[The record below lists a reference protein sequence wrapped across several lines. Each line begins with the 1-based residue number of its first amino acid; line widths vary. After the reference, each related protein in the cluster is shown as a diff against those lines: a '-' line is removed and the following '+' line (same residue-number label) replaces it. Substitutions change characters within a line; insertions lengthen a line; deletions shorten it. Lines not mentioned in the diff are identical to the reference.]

1 MKVLFTFGGLPH
13 YNNYILSRLNSIE
26 NLEIVVAV
34 PQKGT
39 KTIGNSVE
47 QTSDGINFRLIYLEE
62 KKAFYG
68 NYYLSGL
75 LDALKKEKP
84 DVIVVIWPYILNFIV
99 NFKLRRYLK
108 KNNIKLIIK
117 EIPFDVPPKHK
128 VFSYYKSDY
137 ALRLNEDLEK
147 RTKVNFLF
155 YLKHLLLKWARV
167 YYYTQ
172 IVDATVNYI
181 DDAYEI
187 STSYGLKKEKIFI
200 STNSPDT
207 ERLFDDFQKI
217 KDEQLILK
225 KNPYRLIHVGRLV
238 KWKKVDQIIEAVKI
252 LENEFP
258 EIELIIIGKGKEE
271 ENLKRIA
278 LEKNISDR
286 VKFVG
291 GIYNNQ
297 DLGRYFKA
305 SSIYILAGMG
315 GLSINEAMAFGK
327 PVICSIADGTE
338 KRLVKENINGF
349 YFKSDDIVDLV
360 AKIRILF
367 NDQQLIEKFGSNSL
381 QIIKNEVN
389 IHTVIKGYVDAF
401 NYVSNGKFKLEYNPN
416 LEEL

>member
-34 PQKGT
+34 PQKGA
-39 KTIGNSVE
+39 KTIGNSVQ

-75 LDALKKEKP
+75 LDAIKEEKP
-84 DVIVVIWPYILNFIV
+84 DIVVVIWPYILNFIV
-99 NFKLRRYLK
+99 NFKLRQYLK

-117 EIPFDVPPKHK
+117 EIPFDVPPKNK
-128 VFSYYKSDY
+128 VFSYYKSEY
-137 ALRLNEDLEK
+137 ALRLNEDMEK
-147 RTKVNFLF
+147 RTKVNLFF
-155 YLKHLLLKWARV
+155 YLKHLVLKWARV

-200 STNSPDT
+200 TTNSPDT
-207 ERLFDDFQKI
+207 ERLFDDYQKI
-217 KDEQLILK
+217 KDEPLILK

-238 KWKKVDQIIEAVKI
+238 KWKRVDQIIEAVKI

-271 ENLKRIA
+271 ENLKRFA
-278 LEKNISDR
+278 TEKNVSDR
-286 VKFVG
+286 VKFV
-291 GIYNNQ
+291 
-297 DLGRYFKA
+297 
-305 SSIYILAGMG
+305 
-315 GLSINEAMAFGK
+315 
-327 PVICSIADGTE
+327 
-338 KRLVKENINGF
+338 
-349 YFKSDDIVDLV
+349 
-360 AKIRILF
+360 
-367 NDQQLIEKFGSNSL
+367 
-381 QIIKNEVN
+381 
-389 IHTVIKGYVDAF
+389 
-401 NYVSNGKFKLEYNPN
+401 
-416 LEEL
+416 